1 MEELAIHDKGFVL
14 HVYPTTSKIVR
25 SDTGFK

>member
-1 MEELAIHDKGFVL
+1 MEELAIHDKGFVPRL
-14 HVYPTTSKIVR
+14 PTTSKTVK